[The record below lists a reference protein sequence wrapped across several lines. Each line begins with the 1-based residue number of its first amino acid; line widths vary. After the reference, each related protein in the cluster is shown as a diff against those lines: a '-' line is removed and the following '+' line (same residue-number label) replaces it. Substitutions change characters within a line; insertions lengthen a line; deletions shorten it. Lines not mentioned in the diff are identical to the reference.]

1 VYDSAASNQGAAA
14 DSCSFCGLKLGK
26 SSSVSSSSGGGGSG
40 SSSSS
45 AAPGWLQ
52 ALDHRDKLLQFEA
65 NRAARTVVIDD
76 QGDNVTFIALTAV
89 CGLVFRV

>member
-1 VYDSAASNQGAAA
+1 VFDSAASNQGAAA

-26 SSSVSSSSGGGGSG
+26 SSSVSGGGSSGGSG
-40 SSSSS
+40 SS

-89 CGLVFRV
+89 CGLVFRE